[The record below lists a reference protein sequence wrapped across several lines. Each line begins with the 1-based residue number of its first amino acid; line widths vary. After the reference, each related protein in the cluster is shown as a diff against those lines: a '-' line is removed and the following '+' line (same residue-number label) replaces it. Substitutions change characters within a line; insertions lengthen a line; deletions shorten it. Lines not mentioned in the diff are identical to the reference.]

1 MSLNRVI
8 LLGRLGRDP
17 EIRTTQSGMVVATLN
32 LATDSRR
39 PDGNN
44 GWKNVTE
51 WHRVVLFGK
60 QGELAQKF
68 LTKGREVLIEG
79 ELRTREWQD
88 KQGQKRWT
96 TEVVAQNMRFV
107 GGRGGSGSGG
117 GESGYS
123 SGSGGYGGGSGG
135 GDDYGAPV
143 GSGGGDDF
151 GASDFGDGGNDS
163 DIPF

>member
-107 GGRGGSGSGG
+107 GGRGGNTGGG
-117 GESGYS
+117 GESGYGG
-123 SGSGGYGGGSGG
+123 GSGYSSGG

-151 GASDFGDGGNDS
+151 GADDFNGGGNDS

>member
-96 TEVVAQNMRFV
+96 TEVVANNMRFV
-107 GGRGGSGSGG
+107 GGRGGDGGS
-117 GESGYS
+117 S
-123 SGSGGYGGGSGG
+123 GGSGFNG
-135 GDDYGAPV
+135 GRQQGTYDDPAPV
-143 GSGGGDDF
+143 GSGTDDYGAGDYGG
-151 GASDFGDGGNDS
+151 GGEDS

>member
-117 GESGYS
+117 ESGYS
-123 SGSGGYGGGSGG
+123 SGSGASGGYGGGG